1 MCFHRLAGKMKGF
14 DIWGWFMGFLSNRAR
29 NTPLLNGV
37 DTRVPVAYS
46 EFRAPQTGVTIAVNG
61 GDAIYAGMAIR
72 WATTATTGSTVLLDG
87 YLPPSFVG
95 CGRGDTKNGL
105 FALDFSAYKANTGSE
120 NSTLALNATVAVSGG
135 ATLGVVSQ
143 LLPLRITAASGIR
156 NFRWNFTNVINA
168 LAAGTANGQFPGN
181 RPFVVTIAPSA
192 TTNCDV
198 VLMNPTFVFTMH
210 PSVVDPTTN
219 LPI

>member
-1 MCFHRLAGKMKGF
+1 
-14 DIWGWFMGFLSNRAR
+14 MGFGSNRAR
-29 NTPLLNGV
+29 NSPLLNGV

-46 EFRAPQTGVTIAVNG
+46 AFRSPQTGVTVAVNG
-61 GDAIYAGMAIR
+61 GDAIYTGMAVR

-105 FALDFSAYKANTGSE
+105 FALDFSAYKAGSE
-120 NSTLALNATVAVSGG
+120 NATLAINATVAVSGG

-143 LLPLRITAASGIR
+143 LLPRVVSGIR